1 MTDRKI
7 VVRVFVMLHSN
18 LSKQIDPN
26 GTNFRHLGSEFHITM
41 NFYFLRRFSAGWR
54 VFSRL
59 ACFWQV
65 GGFFWR
71 VGGFF
76 GGLAVFLAGWRFF
89 LAGWRFFWRVGGF
102 FNR

>member
-26 GTNFRHLGSEFHITM
+26 GTNFRHYLGSEFHITM

-59 ACFWQV
+59 AD
-65 GGFFWR
+65 FWR

-76 GGLAVFLAGWRFF
+76 GGLAVFLAS
-89 LAGWRFFWRVGGF
+89 WRFFWRVGGIF
-102 FNR
+102 GELAVFLAGWRVF

>member
-1 MTDRKI
+1 MTDRKL

-54 VFSRL
+54 IFGGLAVFL
-59 ACFWQV
+59 AGWRD
-65 GGFFWR
+65 FWR

-76 GGLAVFLAGWRFF
+76 GGLAGFLKSPTR
-89 LAGWRFFWRVGGF
+89 
-102 FNR
+102 